1 MFMPLEN
8 VFPKFPCSNNFE
20 RKTKAAIAG
29 LGFFIE
35 NAARASRDCPPSAFP
50 LDPEDRDERAS
61 FGCKPTACLQRIFMD
76 HRLGHVPN
84 HYALLGLFAYCS
96 DEFHGNGRGLCWLV
110 GCCGRGWPG
119 VYWRG
124 RALALAKGLCVSND
138 FAGARATLFGDR
150 ACYMLQCQGC

>member
-35 NAARASRDCPPSAFP
+35 NAARASRDCPPSKFP

-61 FGCKPTACLQRIFMD
+61 FGCKPTAFLQRIFMD

-110 GCCGRGWPG
+110 
-119 VYWRG
+119 
-124 RALALAKGLCVSND
+124 D
-138 FAGARATLFGDR
+138 MLF
-150 ACYMLQCQGC
+150 

>member
-1 MFMPLEN
+1 MYKIYIYRGFTDPFEPSFGGYG
-8 VFPKFPCSNNFE
+8 VFVYFICLCLWKMCFRSFLAPITLSEKP
-20 RKTKAAIAG
+20 RPAIAG

-110 GCCGRGWPG
+110 
-119 VYWRG
+119 
-124 RALALAKGLCVSND
+124 D
-138 FAGARATLFGDR
+138 MLF
-150 ACYMLQCQGC
+150 

>member
-8 VFPKFPCSNNFE
+8 VCPKFPCSNNFE

-61 FGCKPTACLQRIFMD
+61 FGCKPTACWQRIFMD

-110 GCCGRGWPG
+110 
-119 VYWRG
+119 
-124 RALALAKGLCVSND
+124 D
-138 FAGARATLFGDR
+138 MLF
-150 ACYMLQCQGC
+150 